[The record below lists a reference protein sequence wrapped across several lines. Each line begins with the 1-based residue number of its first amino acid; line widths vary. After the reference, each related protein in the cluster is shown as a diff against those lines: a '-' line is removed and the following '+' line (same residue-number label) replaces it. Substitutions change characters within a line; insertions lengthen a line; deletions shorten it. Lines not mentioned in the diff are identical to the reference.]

1 MVTVNDYITRN
12 DPDVEI
18 LIEGIT
24 PGSCMV
30 EPYYQGKL
38 CNIPEKL
45 RSVEVIQRAW
55 SIVNEMWILGV
66 ARDSSLLGVQA

>member
-18 LIEGIT
+18 IIEGLI

-30 EPYYQGKL
+30 EHYFQGKL
-38 CNIPEKL
+38 CDIPEKL

-55 SIVNEMWILGV
+55 SIGNEMWILGV